1 MGQSSALL
9 RESYIP
15 YITWVNEQDTFWVH
29 EMLTRFGVTRS
40 QEYVSNPIR
49 NKIDTLLTALRKEE
63 YIQRSN
69 KKGSH
74 IQYILVKKIPLP
86 LHPAITHINASPE
99 FLANPK
105 NIAMINKMVEATKA
119 SGVIDRINKIK

>member
-9 RESYIP
+9 RKSYIT

-29 EMLTRFGVTRS
+29 EMLTYFGVTRS
-40 QEYVSNPIR
+40 QEYISNPIQ
-49 NKIDTLLTALRKEE
+49 NKINTLLTTLRKEE

-69 KKGSH
+69 KQGAH

-86 LHPAITHINASPE
+86 LT
-99 FLANPK
+99 
-105 NIAMINKMVEATKA
+105 
-119 SGVIDRINKIK
+119 D